1 MKALFFN
8 GSPRKNWTT
17 VKMLDEAMKGAAE
30 AGADVELIHL
40 YDYDFKGCILL

>member
-17 VKMLDEAMKGAAE
+17 VKMLEGRPAGQQEKGV
-30 AGADVELIHL
+30 GG
-40 YDYDFKGCILL
+40 KRPS

>member
-40 YDYDFKGCILL
+40 YD